1 MPLTALLS
9 RLGVHRR
16 EHVSVARDF
25 SIYSAVNIVSLVL
38 LLSTGLVLRR
48 YLGLTLAGIWTALEV
63 LPAYAAYAHLG
74 ILNAAERELPFLI
87 GAQRGD
93 DFERLKHTLLWL
105 SHGLGALLAAALTIA
120 AFALRPRIDRAFFV
134 GLLIYA
140 PLLWTQ
146 ILATYYL
153 LLFRARQ
160 RFVELSG
167 RQAIA
172 NLLKAG
178 LTVAGGFAFGLYGVF
193 VALLVASAIQL
204 VLFHVAL
211 DETFERRFDG
221 ALLGPLLVDGMP
233 MLAGAVAFETI
244 RNADRIVIGSALGFT
259 ALGVYSVTQIVCQGL
274 YYLPNAL
281 STVMYPRFQAR
292 YGQTGDALSLRKFV
306 ELPLHVLADTL
317 LAATTV
323 LLVALPPAITAWL
336 PAFVDTIPPL
346 RVMLV
351 GTYFLCLAP
360 PAGQFLLTVHKHTPA
375 LFVALPATAIALAA
389 AYVGAAYGLV
399 GVAAGVA
406 IGCFVEFVGIN
417 AYAFSHFGGA
427 RTIAGQLFGITVT
440 AALWLAATLLLDRV
454 LPAGPSVIAVVGG
467 WRLIAVLLLAAP
479 LLARAAR
486 RIRALQ
492 TPDSIDNARAGH

>member
-1 MPLTALLS
+1 MPLTTLLS

-25 SIYSAVNIVSLVL
+25 SIYSGANIVSLVL

-48 YLGLTLAGIWTALEV
+48 YLGLTLAGIWTGLEV

-74 ILNAAERELPFLI
+74 ILNAAERELPYLL
-87 GAQRGD
+87 GARRGD
-93 DFERLKHTLLWL
+93 DFDRLRHTLLWL
-105 SHGLGALLAAALTIA
+105 SHGIGALLAAGLTIA
-120 AFALRPRIDRAFFV
+120 AFALRPRIEREFFV

-146 ILATYYL
+146 ILASYYV

-160 RFVELSG
+160 RFVVLSG

-172 NLLKAG
+172 NLVKAV

-193 VALLVASAIQL
+193 VALLAASAIQL
-204 VLFHVAL
+204 ALFHTAVE
-211 DETFERRFDG
+211 ETFERRFDG
-221 ALLGPLLVDGMP
+221 TLLGPLLVDGMP
-233 MLAGAVAFETI
+233 ILAGAVAFETI
-244 RNADRIVIGSALGFT
+244 RNTDRIVIGSVLGFK

-292 YGQTGDALSLRKFV
+292 YGATGDALSLRKFV
-306 ELPLHVLADTL
+306 EVPLHVLADAL

-323 LLVALPPAITAWL
+323 LLVALPPAITQWL

-351 GTYFLCLAP
+351 GTYFLCLTP
-360 PAGQFLLTVHKHTPA
+360 PAGQFLLTVHKQTPA
-375 LFVALPATAIALAA
+375 LLIALPATAIALGA
-389 AYVGAAYGLV
+389 AYVGAASGLV
-399 GVAAGVA
+399 GVAVGVG
-406 IGCFVEFVGIN
+406 IGCVVEFVGVN
-417 AYAFSHFGGA
+417 AYAFSHFSGA
-427 RTIAGQLFGITVT
+427 RAIAGQLLGITSV
-440 AALWLAATLLLDRV
+440 AALWLAAALLVERAV
-454 LPAGPSVIAVVGG
+454 PAGPSPMAFVGG
-467 WRLIAVLLLAAP
+467 WRLVVVALLAVP
-479 LLARAAR
+479 LLVRAVR
-486 RIRALQ
+486 RIHALQ
-492 TPDSIDNARAGH
+492 TPDSVDNVRAGH

>member
-1 MPLTALLS
+1 VNRLLA

-48 YLGLTLAGIWTALEV
+48 YLGLTLAGVWTGLEV

-74 ILNAAERELPFLI
+74 ILNAAERELPFLL
-87 GAQRGD
+87 GAKREK
-93 DFERLKHTLLWL
+93 DFERAKHTLLWL
-105 SHGLGALLAAALTIA
+105 SHGLGALLAIALTIA
-120 AFALRPRIDRAFFV
+120 AFAMRARVERAFFI
-134 GLLIYA
+134 GMLMYA

-146 ILATYYL
+146 VVATYYL

-172 NLLKAG
+172 NILKAA
-178 LTVAGGFAFGLYGVF
+178 LTVAGGYTIGIYGIFAGLLAASIVQ
-193 VALLVASAIQL
+193 LL
-204 VLFHVAL
+204 LFHQAL
-211 DETFERRFDG
+211 GERFERRFES

-244 RNADRIVIGSALGFT
+244 RNSDRIVIGSVLGFE
-259 ALGVYSVTQIVCQGL
+259 ALGVYSVTQIVCQGI

-281 STVMYPRFQAR
+281 STVMFPRFQER
-292 YGQTGDALSLRKFV
+292 YGLTQDAMSLRKFV
-306 ELPLHVLADTL
+306 EVPLLVLADVL
-317 LAATTV
+317 LAAICV
-323 LLVALPPAITAWL
+323 LLVALPPAIRAFL
-336 PAFVDTIPPL
+336 PAFADTIAPL

-360 PAGQFLLTVHKHTPA
+360 PAGQFLLTIRKQTPA
-375 LFVALPATAIALAA
+375 LFVALPATAVAFAA
-389 AYVGAAYGLV
+389 AYYGTAWGLQ

-406 IGCFVEFVGIN
+406 IGCLVEFIAIN
-417 AYAFSHFGGA
+417 AYAFSHLSSAGS
-427 RTIAGQLFGITVT
+427 IAALILKIVGT
-440 AALWLAATLLLDRV
+440 AALFVFTTRGIEMHVPVGPPLAA
-454 LPAGPSVIAVVGG
+454 PFGG
-467 WRLIAVLLLAAP
+467 WRLVAAGLLGLP
-479 LLARAAR
+479 LLYRAAR

-492 TPDSIDNARAGH
+492 LQALD

>member
-1 MPLTALLS
+1 VALTALLS
-9 RLGVHRR
+9 RLGVRRR

-25 SIYSAVNIVSLVL
+25 SIYSGVNLVSLVL

-48 YLGLTLAGIWTALEV
+48 YLGLTLAGIWTGLEV

-74 ILNAAERELPFLI
+74 VLNAAERELPFLL
-87 GAQRGD
+87 GARRAD
-93 DFERLKHTLLWL
+93 AFDRLKHTLLWL
-105 SHGLGALLAAALTIA
+105 SHGLGLLLAAGLTIA
-120 AFALRPRIDRAFFV
+120 AFAMRSRIERPFFI
-134 GLLIYA
+134 GLLVYA

-172 NLLKAG
+172 NLLKAV
-178 LTVAGGFAFGLYGVF
+178 LTVAGGYAFGIYGVF
-193 VALLVASAIQL
+193 AALLTASIIQL
-204 VLFHVAL
+204 LLFHHGLA
-211 DETFERRFDG
+211 ERFERRFDL

-244 RNADRIVIGSALGFT
+244 RNADRIVIGSVLGFT
-259 ALGVYSVTQIVCQGL
+259 ALGVYSVTQIVCQGI

-281 STVMYPRFQAR
+281 STVMFPRFQAR
-292 YGQTGDALSLRKFV
+292 YGETQAADSLRKFV
-306 ELPLHVLADTL
+306 EVPLHALADVL
-317 LAATTV
+317 LAAISV
-323 LLVALPPAITAWL
+323 LLVALPPAIRAFL
-336 PAFVDTIPPL
+336 PAFADTIPPL

-351 GTYFLCLAP
+351 GTYFLCLSP
-360 PAGQFLLTVHKHTPA
+360 PAGQFLLTVRKQTPA
-375 LFVALPATAIALAA
+375 LFVALPATAVALGG
-389 AYVGAAYGLV
+389 AYLGAASGLV

-406 IGCFVEFVGIN
+406 SACFVEFVGIN
-417 AYAFSHFGGA
+417 VYALSHFADA
-427 RTIAGQLFGITVT
+427 RSIAGQVLGIAAT
-440 AALWLAATLLLDRV
+440 AALWIAATLLIERIV
-454 LPAGPSVIAVVGG
+454 PEGPGVTSVIGG
-467 WRLIAVLLLAAP
+467 WRLLAVGLLAVP

-492 TPDSIDNARAGH
+492 TPGPIDNLRAGH

>member
-1 MPLTALLS
+1 VNRLLA
-9 RLGVHRR
+9 RLGVHRS

-25 SIYSAVNIVSLVL
+25 SIYSGANIVSLVL

-48 YLGLTLAGIWTALEV
+48 YLGLTLAGIWTGLEV

-74 ILNAAERELPFLI
+74 ILNAAERELPFLL
-87 GAQRGD
+87 GARRGD
-93 DFERLKHTLLWL
+93 DFDRLKHTLLWL
-105 SHGLGALLAAALTIA
+105 SHGLGALLAAGLTIA
-120 AFALRPRIDRAFFV
+120 AFALRPRIEREFFA

-146 ILATYYL
+146 ILASYYV

-160 RFVELSG
+160 RFVVLSG

-172 NLLKAG
+172 NLLKAA

-193 VALLVASAIQL
+193 VALLAASAIQL
-204 VLFHVAL
+204 ALFHTGVE
-211 DETFERRFDG
+211 ETFERRFDG
-221 ALLGPLLVDGMP
+221 TLLGPLLVDGMP
-233 MLAGAVAFETI
+233 ILAGAVAFETI
-244 RNADRIVIGSALGFT
+244 RNTDRIVIGSVLGFK

-292 YGQTGDALSLRKFV
+292 YGATGEALSLRKFV
-306 ELPLHVLADTL
+306 EVPLHVLADAL

-323 LLVALPPAITAWL
+323 LLVALPPAIRTWL

-360 PAGQFLLTVHKHTPA
+360 PAGQFLLTVHKQTPA
-375 LFVALPATAIALAA
+375 LLVALPATAIALAA
-389 AYVGAAYGLV
+389 AYVGAASGLI

-406 IGCFVEFVGIN
+406 IGCFVEFAGIN
-417 AYAFSHFGGA
+417 AYAFSHFSGA
-427 RTIAGQLFGITVT
+427 RTIAGQILGIAAT
-440 AALWLAATLLLDRV
+440 AALWLAATFLIERV
-454 LPAGPSVIAVVGG
+454 VPAGPSPIAVVGG
-467 WRLIAVLLLAAP
+467 WRLVVVGLLAVP
-479 LLARAAR
+479 LLVRAAR

-492 TPDSIDNARAGH
+492 TPDSVDNVRAGH